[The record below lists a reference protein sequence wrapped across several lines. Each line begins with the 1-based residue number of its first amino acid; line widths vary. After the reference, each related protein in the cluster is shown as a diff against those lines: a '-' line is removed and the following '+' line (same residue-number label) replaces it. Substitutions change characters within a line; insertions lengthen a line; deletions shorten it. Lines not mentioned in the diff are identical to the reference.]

1 MIGDEAA
8 KASWKQILKSCNM
21 LNFDFYPVAELV
33 ASSLFCLCRTQITD
47 GVRTEQTAI
56 ESTWFP
62 NFDELLYK
70 NE

>member
-33 ASSLFCLCRTQITD
+33 ALAFSAFAGR
-47 GVRTEQTAI
+47 
-56 ESTWFP
+56 
-62 NFDELLYK
+62 K
-70 NE
+70 